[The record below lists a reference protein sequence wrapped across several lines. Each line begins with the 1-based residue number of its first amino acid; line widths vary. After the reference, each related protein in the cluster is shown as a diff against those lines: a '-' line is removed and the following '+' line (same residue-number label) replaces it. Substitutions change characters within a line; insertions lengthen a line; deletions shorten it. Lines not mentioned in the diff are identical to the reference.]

1 MQATEI
7 RMTGALGSDSLA
19 PWIEHRARKLN
30 LQGWLEQSS
39 GHTARIV
46 VTGEPSMI
54 EAMAVSCSL
63 GPADVLVQDISTYA
77 LTLDR
82 AVQGFITR

>member
-19 PWIEHRARKLN
+19 PWIPHHARKLN
-30 LQGWLEQSS
+30 LQGWLEQTSS
-39 GHTARIV
+39 RAARIV
-46 VTGEPSMI
+46 VSGEPSMI

-63 GPADVLVQDISTYA
+63 GPADVLVQDISTHA

-82 AVQGFITR
+82 AVQGFVTR